1 MAIKGRIILV
11 EIKVNGDGNEFFQ
24 KEVKIIKPRDCH
36 HGERG

>member
-1 MAIKGRIILV
+1 V

-24 KEVKIIKPRDCH
+24 KEVKIIKPRDGH